1 MCKLK
6 YVLTISNKVHLI
18 SLLKKDNRKNVYIT
32 KEFIIVYSY
41 IENIKN
47 KDNIL
52 MLNNE
57 IMKIIENDLF
67 RHQSVFI
74 KMVYSVSR

>member
-1 MCKLK
+1 M
-6 YVLTISNKVHLI
+6 YHLT
-18 SLLKKDNRKNVYIT
+18 
-32 KEFIIVYSY
+32 Y
-41 IENIKN
+41 IENI

-67 RHQSVFI
+67 GHQSVFI
-74 KMVYSVSR
+74 KMVYSVSKEKHKNKMKKQTL